1 MSRKNQIIRA
11 VEGENSEVETP
22 QAGEAQEHDALETAE
37 LPELDEIILM
47 EEEEYS
53 PPSNRMAWIVGS
65 LSILTIL
72 GWTALYGWAMQ
83 AQLLQAASLAPEQWV
98 RWIIDWSVPVLLV
111 CVVWILAM
119 RNSTREANRFAASA
133 AMLSQE
139 SAELENRL
147 TVVNRELSLARE
159 FLASQSRDLE
169 TLGRIATERLSTNA
183 EELQSLIKSNGD
195 QVEAI
200 GTASDTALANMSRLR
215 DDLPVIANSARDVNN
230 NVGSTGRTAREQ
242 LDKLIAGFE
251 RLNEFGS
258 ASEKQVQT
266 LTDRISKTIEAFE
279 GQLAA
284 VETTLEDR
292 FSKLQSQAQEFTSAL
307 SNSERQSFEA
317 LNDRIITLRAECDD
331 VIATLKSAEA
341 EGLDQVRSSRDLW
354 EREMAGMVERLSN
367 LDNQAANAS
376 QMRIKQLNEE
386 AGRFDEQL
394 AQRDVRFFE
403 EMNRRQEEFQT
414 RETQATEMLEQ
425 RLNQLDDTLADKR
438 EAQIAETEKLVSQSD
453 TLTGKMEKLS
463 TMIAQVKELGT
474 NARAGLTEGMETLG
488 EQLETKR
495 ASLIETEAS
504 LHSLTEASVRLLEI
518 IQSGAKH
525 SREDLPE
532 AIQSAA
538 QQLGTLE
545 QRTAALSGAMFTLGN
560 KGDEL
565 SQYLLKTN
573 EGIGEADASLEV
585 LQVRVAERSDE
596 ALARLSG
603 LQAGLQRL
611 YQESEN
617 FTGGAQEALLAS
629 LDKLEGA
636 TRATVAA
643 LQDGAE
649 TQITGLAERLSSDAV
664 SAMERALRNESAE
677 AIGKLEQAA
686 AHASGVGREA
696 AVQLRDQLALVNELT
711 GNLEQRVERARELA
725 EEQVDNDFA
734 RRMALITDSLNSAS
748 IDISN
753 ALSDEVSDTAW
764 NSYLKG
770 DRGIFTRRAVR
781 LLENAEA
788 RAIADLYQNDETF
801 HANVARYIHD
811 FEAMLRSM
819 LSTRDGNALSVTVL
833 GSDMGKLYVALAQ
846 SIERF
851 RN

>member
-1 MSRKNQIIRA
+1 
-11 VEGENSEVETP
+11 
-22 QAGEAQEHDALETAE
+22 
-37 LPELDEIILM
+37 
-47 EEEEYS
+47 
-53 PPSNRMAWIVGS
+53 
-65 LSILTIL
+65 
-72 GWTALYGWAMQ
+72 
-83 AQLLQAASLAPEQWV
+83 
-98 RWIIDWSVPVLLV
+98 
-111 CVVWILAM
+111 
-119 RNSTREANRFAASA
+119 
-133 AMLSQE
+133 
-139 SAELENRL
+139 
-147 TVVNRELSLARE
+147 
-159 FLASQSRDLE
+159 
-169 TLGRIATERLSTNA
+169 
-183 EELQSLIKSNGD
+183 
-195 QVEAI
+195 
-200 GTASDTALANMSRLR
+200 
-215 DDLPVIANSARDVNN
+215 
-230 NVGSTGRTAREQ
+230 
-242 LDKLIAGFE
+242 
-251 RLNEFGS
+251 
-258 ASEKQVQT
+258 
-266 LTDRISKTIEAFE
+266 
-279 GQLAA
+279 
-284 VETTLEDR
+284 
-292 FSKLQSQAQEFTSAL
+292 
-307 SNSERQSFEA
+307 
-317 LNDRIITLRAECDD
+317 
-331 VIATLKSAEA
+331 
-341 EGLDQVRSSRDLW
+341 
-354 EREMAGMVERLSN
+354 MAGMVERLSN
-367 LDNQAANAS
+367 LDNQAAKAS

-414 RETQATEMLEQ
+414 RETPAAEMLEQ
-425 RLNQLDDTLADKR
+425 RLNQLDDTLAEKR
-438 EAQIAETEKLVSQSD
+438 EAQIAETEKLVAQSE
-453 TLTGKMEKLS
+453 TLTGKLEKLS

-504 LHSLTEASVRLLEI
+504 LQSLTDASVRLLEI
-518 IQSGAKH
+518 IQPGAKH

-532 AIQSAA
+532 AIQTAS

-573 EGIGEADASLEV
+573 DGINEADASLEA
-585 LQVRVAERSDE
+585 LQTRVAERSDE
-596 ALARLSG
+596 ALAKMGG

-611 YQESEN
+611 NQESES
-617 FTGGAQEALLAS
+617 FSGEAQEALLAS
-629 LDKLEGA
+629 LAKLEDA

-649 TQITGLAERLSSDAV
+649 NQITGLAEKLSSDAV
-664 SAMERALRNESAE
+664 AAMERALRNESAE
-677 AIGKLEQAA
+677 TIGKLEQAA

-696 AVQLRDQLALVNELT
+696 TVQLRDQLALVNELT

-734 RRMALITDSLNSAS
+734 RRVALITDSLNSAS

-781 LLENAEA
+781 LLETSEA